1 MAGTYADVPAP
12 RIAYDLID
20 VDVLYHQAVSSQDSM
35 PYNADLLI
43 PRNLTAAQQQQLNSD
58 GVGTATA
65 SIIAFD
71 ILCVNTVTFI
81 FRELYDIAAY
91 CLFSS
96 SSDTN
101 FGNETIYTSTNT
113 TNGIDGT
120 WTLATS
126 SVTIRTY
133 ASRNLFRP
141 PTALSLT
148 SIRAVQFRFENSGS
162 GDNLSRVH
170 LYGNPTVTPEPVRT
184 KRLAFYNEAGDA
196 EFTGANLDLGDVALS
211 SSMTKAFRIRN
222 YSPASTAR
230 NITLTTNQ
238 LYGPST
244 GPSLPAQY
252 LLSLDGLT
260 YTATVN
266 IPYLYSGQY
275 SDVIYV
281 RKETPFNATTG
292 LWTARVEAS
301 AEDWF

>member
-20 VDVLYHQAVSSQDSM
+20 VDVLYHQTVYNGNAIF
-35 PYNADLLI
+35 NADDLI
-43 PRNLTAAQQQQLNSD
+43 PRNLSSTQARQLNSD
-58 GVGTATA
+58 GLGSATSA
-65 SIIAFD
+65 IVPLD
-71 ILCVNTVTFI
+71 TLCTNNVTFI

-91 CLFSS
+91 YLISA
-96 SSDTN
+96 SSDVN
-101 FGNETIYTSTNT
+101 FGTESIYTSNNT

-120 WTLATS
+120 WSLATA
-126 SVTIRTY
+126 SVTINAYSTRGT
-133 ASRNLFRP
+133 FRP

-148 SIRAVQFRFENSGS
+148 SINAIQFRFESPGGS
-162 GDNLSRVH
+162 DTIGRLY
-170 LYGNPTVTPEPVRT
+170 LYGNPTTTPAPVRT
-184 KRLAFYNEAGDA
+184 KRLAFYDPVDA
-196 EFTGANLDLGDVALS
+196 VEFTGAELDLGDVALS
-211 SSMTKAFRIRN
+211 SSNVKTFRIRN
-222 YSPASTAR
+222 YSSASTAR
-230 NITLTTNQ
+230 NITLSTNQ
-238 LYGPST
+238 LYPPVS

-275 SDVIYV
+275 SDVVYV

-301 AEDWF
+301 AEEWF

>member
-20 VDVLYHQAVSSQDSM
+20 VDVLYHQTLTTGYVSSIDD
-35 PYNADLLI
+35 AT
-43 PRNLTAAQQQQLNSD
+43 PRNLTTAQVRQLNSD
-58 GVGTATA
+58 GIGSA
-65 SIIAFD
+65 SSAIV
-71 ILCVNTVTFI
+71 ILDTLCTNNITFI

-91 CLFSS
+91 YLISA
-96 SSDTN
+96 SSDVN
-101 FGNETIYTSTNT
+101 FGTESIYTSDDT
-113 TNGIDGT
+113 TNGLDGT
-120 WTLATS
+120 WSLATA
-126 SVTIRTY
+126 SVTINAYSTRGV
-133 ASRNLFRP
+133 FRP
-141 PTALSLT
+141 PTSLSLT
-148 SIRAVQFRFENSGS
+148 SINAIQFRFSDPGGS
-162 GDNLSRVH
+162 DTVGRLY

-184 KRLAFYNEAGDA
+184 KRLAFYDA
-196 EFTGANLDLGDVALS
+196 TDATEFTGAELDLGDVALS
-211 SSMTKAFRIRN
+211 SSNVKTFRIRN

-230 NITLTTNQ
+230 NITLSTNQ
-238 LYGPST
+238 LYPPVS

-292 LWTARVEAS
+292 MWTARVEAS
-301 AEDWF
+301 AEEWF